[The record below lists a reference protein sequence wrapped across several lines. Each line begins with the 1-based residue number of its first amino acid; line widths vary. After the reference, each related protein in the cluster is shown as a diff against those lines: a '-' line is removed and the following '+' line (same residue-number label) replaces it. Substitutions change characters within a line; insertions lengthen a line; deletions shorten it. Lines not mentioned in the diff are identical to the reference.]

1 MSKFDP
7 EKYYGTWYEV
17 ARVPNVFQSDV
28 CWIPRTAKNCTQTI
42 SPSSDK
48 MQSLVVNKIE
58 YEYKSVVAR
67 FLMNKGDT
75 MTGTAW
81 FDGNSSFSMFFDS
94 LLAVMTFIMQLVFL
108 ANRSVVQPESP
119 NYHIRRVIE
128 NSRGEYEYAL
138 VTGGPS
144 GQEKMAWVMSKRHPE
159 TFSEKHKKVIE
170 SLIETVSSLGFNSS
184 EMIRH
189 SSIEKSNV

>member
-42 SPSSDK
+42 QPSSDK

-58 YEYKSVVAR
+58 YEYKSAIAR
-67 FLMNKGDT
+67 ILMSKGDT
-75 MTGTAW
+75 MTGVAW
-81 FDGNSSFSMFFDS
+81 FDGKCSFSMFFDS
-94 LLAVMTFIMQLVFL
+94 FLAVMTFVMQLVFF
-108 ANRSVVQPESP
+108 ANKPVVQPESP
-119 NYHIRRVIE
+119 NYHIRKIIE
-128 NSRGEYEYAL
+128 NNRGEYEYAL
-138 VTGGPS
+138 VTAGPA

-159 TFSEKHKKVIE
+159 TFSEKHRKTIE
-170 SLIETVSSLGFNSS
+170 SLIESAHSLGFNSS
-184 EMIRH
+184 RMIRH
-189 SSIEKSNV
+189 SSIEKTDV